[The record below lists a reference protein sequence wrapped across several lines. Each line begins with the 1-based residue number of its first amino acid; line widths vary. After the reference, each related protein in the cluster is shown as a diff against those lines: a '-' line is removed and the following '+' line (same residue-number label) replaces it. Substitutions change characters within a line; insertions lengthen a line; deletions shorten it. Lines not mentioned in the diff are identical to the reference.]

1 MKNLT
6 YLTAVTLA
14 MLLLT
19 ACSTSPSDSE
29 SLVNAELQSDFAD
42 LSADAEVR
50 LNQIEAELSQ
60 LADKSQ
66 KVAVEAQADFNAGL
80 AELKSDAEF
89 ARTKLQKIS
98 ADIANNTA
106 ESWQEIKIETNA
118 EIDQLEAA
126 WAEFKATYE
135 AEENSQ

>member
-29 SLVNAELQSDFAD
+29 PLVNAELQSDFAD

-60 LADKSQ
+60 LADKSEV
-66 KVAVEAQADFNAGL
+66 VAVEAQADFNAGL

-98 ADIANNTA
+98 ADIANDTA

-118 EIDQLEAA
+118 EIDQLESA
-126 WAEFKATYE
+126 WAEFKATYQ